1 MRISPHRP
9 CHFMHALH
17 FIHSVK
23 KELIKMMPLVIRVI
37 SLEFGMWYTY
47 SVGAENHSPVLT
59 TANDAIAMST
69 TKVYK

>member
-23 KELIKMMPLVIRVI
+23 KELIKMMMPLVIRVI

-59 TANDAIAMST
+59 TANDAMS